1 LFALDDLAIVRNN
14 LGLGRSF
21 SQLPAQPAGP
31 EEIRMATALARIN
44 YSRRMVSRVET
55 GDDVWVYW
63 SCCGTDD
70 VSRVCDLSVGGL
82 FLSTPSPRPV
92 GEKAKLDFLV
102 REGQIR
108 VEAVVRHL
116 IPNGG
121 VGLKFTAITDRD
133 CPNLVALM
141 NRVRTL
147 ACTQTPRAPLFVAP
161 SR

>member
-1 LFALDDLAIVRNN
+1 LGWVVRSLNY
-14 LGLGRSF
+14 
-21 SQLPAQPAGP
+21 LPKSAGP
-31 EEIRMATALARIN
+31 EEIRVATALAKIS
-44 YSRRMVSRVET
+44 YSRRMVSRIET

-63 SCCGTDD
+63 SCGGMDD

-82 FLSTPSPRPV
+82 FLSTPTRRLV
-92 GEKAKLDFLV
+92 GEKVKLDFLV

-108 VEAVVRHL
+108 IEAVVQHQ

-141 NRVRTL
+141 NRMRAL
-147 ACTQTPRAPLFVAP
+147 ACTQTPRASLFVAP

>member
-1 LFALDDLAIVRNN
+1 MIWLLSAITLGWAVRSLNYPPK
-14 LGLGRSF
+14 S
-21 SQLPAQPAGP
+21 AGP
-31 EEIRMATALARIN
+31 EEIRVATGLAKLN

-63 SCCGTDD
+63 SCGGMDD

-82 FLSTPSPRPV
+82 FLSTPTRRPV

-108 VEAVVRHL
+108 VEAVVQHL

-141 NRVRTL
+141 NRMGTL
-147 ACTQTPRAPLFVAP
+147 ACFPRASAPLFP
-161 SR
+161 LGRLLCSP

>member
-1 LFALDDLAIVRNN
+1 MIWLLSAITLGWVVRSLNYPPK
-14 LGLGRSF
+14 S
-21 SQLPAQPAGP
+21 AGP
-31 EEIRMATALARIN
+31 EEIRVATGLAKLN

-63 SCCGTDD
+63 SCGGMDD

-82 FLSTPSPRPV
+82 FLSTPTRRPV

-108 VEAVVRHL
+108 VEAVVQHL

-141 NRVRTL
+141 NRMRTL
-147 ACTQTPRAPLFVAP
+147 ACFPRASAPLFVAP

>member
-1 LFALDDLAIVRNN
+1 MIWLLSPATLRWVVRSLNYP
-14 LGLGRSF
+14 RKS
-21 SQLPAQPAGP
+21 AGP
-31 EEIRMATALARIN
+31 EEIRMATALAKIS

-63 SCCGTDD
+63 SCCGMDD

-82 FLSTPSPRPV
+82 FLSTPTPRPV

-108 VEAVVRHL
+108 VEAVVQHL

-141 NRVRTL
+141 NRIRAL
-147 ACTQTPRAPLFVAP
+147 ACSQTRRAPLFLAP

>member
-1 LFALDDLAIVRNN
+1 
-14 LGLGRSF
+14 
-21 SQLPAQPAGP
+21 
-31 EEIRMATALARIN
+31 MATALARIN

-63 SCCGTDD
+63 NCCGTDD

-92 GEKAKLDFLV
+92 GEKVKLDFLV

-108 VEAVVRHL
+108 IEAVVQHL

-121 VGLKFTAITDRD
+121 VGFKFTAINDRGW
-133 CPNLVALM
+133 PNLAALM
-141 NRVRTL
+141 NPIRTL
-147 ACTQTPRAPLFVAP
+147 ACSP
-161 SR
+161 S

>member
-1 LFALDDLAIVRNN
+1 MIWLLSSATLGWVVRSLNYPPK
-14 LGLGRSF
+14 S
-21 SQLPAQPAGP
+21 ADP
-31 EEIRMATALARIN
+31 EEIRMATALAKIN

-63 SCCGTDD
+63 RCRGMDD

-92 GEKAKLDFLV
+92 GERAKLDFLV

-108 VEAVVRHL
+108 VEAIVQHL

-141 NRVRTL
+141 NRMRTL
-147 ACTQTPRAPLFVAP
+147 ACPPTPRAPLFVAP
-161 SR
+161 SHSH

>member
-1 LFALDDLAIVRNN
+1 V
-14 LGLGRSF
+14 GSF
-21 SQLPAQPAGP
+21 VVSIKLPPKSSGP
-31 EEIRMATALARIN
+31 EEIHMATALAKIN

-63 SCCGTDD
+63 RCAGRDD

-82 FLSTPSPRPV
+82 FLSTATPRPV

-108 VEAVVRHL
+108 VEAFVQHV

-121 VGLKFTAITDRD
+121 VGLKFTSITDRD

-141 NRVRTL
+141 NRIRTL
-147 ACTQTPRAPLFVAP
+147 ACTPRPRAALFIAP
-161 SR
+161 SC

>member
-1 LFALDDLAIVRNN
+1 MIWLLFPATLRWVVRSLNYP
-14 LGLGRSF
+14 RKS
-21 SQLPAQPAGP
+21 AGP
-31 EEIRMATALARIN
+31 EEIRMATALAKIS

-63 SCCGTDD
+63 SCCGIDD

-92 GEKAKLDFLV
+92 GEKVKLDFLV

-108 VEAVVRHL
+108 VEAVVQHV

-141 NRVRTL
+141 NRMRTL
-147 ACTQTPRAPLFVAP
+147 ACSPRARAPLFVAP

>member
-1 LFALDDLAIVRNN
+1 MIWLLSPATLRWV
-14 LGLGRSF
+14 GRSLNYPRK
-21 SQLPAQPAGP
+21 SAGP
-31 EEIRMATALARIN
+31 EEIRMATALAKIN

-63 SCCGTDD
+63 SCCGMDD

-92 GEKAKLDFLV
+92 GEKVKLDFLV

-108 VEAVVRHL
+108 VEAVVQHL

-121 VGLKFTAITDRD
+121 VGLKFTAVTDRD

-141 NRVRTL
+141 NRMRTL
-147 ACTQTPRAPLFVAP
+147 ACSPRRVRLF
-161 SR
+161 S

>member
-1 LFALDDLAIVRNN
+1 LGWVVRSLNYPPK
-14 LGLGRSF
+14 S
-21 SQLPAQPAGP
+21 AGP
-31 EEIRMATALARIN
+31 EEIRVATALAKIS
-44 YSRRMVSRVET
+44 YSRRMVSRIET

-63 SCCGTDD
+63 SCGGMDD

-82 FLSTPSPRPV
+82 FLSTPTRRLV
-92 GEKAKLDFLV
+92 GEKVKLDFLV

-108 VEAVVRHL
+108 IEAVVQHQ

-141 NRVRTL
+141 NRMRAL
-147 ACTQTPRAPLFVAP
+147 ACTQTPRAPLFVAS

>member
-1 LFALDDLAIVRNN
+1 MIWLLSAATLGWIVRF
-14 LGLGRSF
+14 LEYPPKS
-21 SQLPAQPAGP
+21 AGP

-63 SCCGTDD
+63 SCGGMDD

-82 FLSTPSPRPV
+82 FLSTPTKRPV
-92 GEKAKLDFLV
+92 GARAKLDFLV

-108 VEAVVRHL
+108 VEAVVQHL

-141 NRVRTL
+141 NRMRTL
-147 ACTQTPRAPLFVAP
+147 ACTPAPRAPLFVAA
-161 SR
+161 SH

>member
-1 LFALDDLAIVRNN
+1 MIWLLSAATLGWVVRS
-14 LGLGRSF
+14 LKYPPKS
-21 SQLPAQPAGP
+21 AGP

-63 SCCGTDD
+63 SCGRMDD

-82 FLSTPSPRPV
+82 FLSTPTPRPV
-92 GEKAKLDFLV
+92 GKKAKLDFLV

-108 VEAVVRHL
+108 AEAVVQHL

-141 NRVRTL
+141 NRMRTL
-147 ACTQTPRAPLFVAP
+147 ACPPTPRAPLFVAP
-161 SR
+161 SH

>member
-1 LFALDDLAIVRNN
+1 
-14 LGLGRSF
+14 
-21 SQLPAQPAGP
+21 
-31 EEIRMATALARIN
+31 MATALAKIN
-44 YSRRMVSRVET
+44 YSRRMVSRIET

-63 SCCGTDD
+63 SCGGMDD

-82 FLSTPSPRPV
+82 FLSTPTRRLV
-92 GEKAKLDFLV
+92 GEKVKLDFLV

-108 VEAVVRHL
+108 IEAVVQHQ

-141 NRVRTL
+141 NRMRAL